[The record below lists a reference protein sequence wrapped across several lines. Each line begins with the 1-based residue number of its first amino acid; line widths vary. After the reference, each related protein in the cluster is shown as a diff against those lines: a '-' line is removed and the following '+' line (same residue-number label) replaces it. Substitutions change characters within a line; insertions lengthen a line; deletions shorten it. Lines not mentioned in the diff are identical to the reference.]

1 MKPFLSFLSI
11 LLLLSCSTDPKALLI
26 EEYVETIDNEVRTD
40 LNFKLLNM
48 EFVKDVTIVDS
59 MEAIHSKYLAD
70 KFDPGINWIDSLH
83 TIYTDLVSDTKS
95 RIARYDSIQENDLDL
110 YLDASMLNPH
120 YELQQGLSDEI
131 KNQKKW
137 TKAKIEYDKYFGRS
151 LDELLGKTYSVKYK
165 INNPF
170 LNGAEQTINKS
181 FIFSPDESQIL
192 DSF

>member
-1 MKPFLSFLSI
+1 MKPFFLFLSI

-48 EFVKDVTIVDS
+48 EFVKDVTVVDS

-70 KFDPGINWIDSLH
+70 KFDPGINWIDTMLLS
-83 TIYTDLVSDTKS
+83 YTNQ
-95 RIARYDSIQENDLDL
+95 IAEYDSLQNNYSALADETTDFYEKDS
-110 YLDASMLNPH
+110 YLAASIRFNEETARLIPK
-120 YELQQGLSDEI
+120 EL
-131 KNQKKW
+131 KW
-137 TKAKIEYDKYFGRS
+137 KKAKLEYDKYFGRS
-151 LDELLGKTYSVKYK
+151 LDELLGKTYSVEYK